1 MKSAKKI
8 TGIILLL
15 ILFVAGIIPCVN
27 KIKAV
32 RMKNDYSSIYK
43 NEKYQ
48 KPVFVQGITVFPQK
62 YSCGYA
68 VIQMMAQWN
77 NDTALTEEALFAE
90 HEKIVTSTGRA
101 FAAEMNRKFPQYKTQ
116 QYKYLKNTELIDK
129 VYESLAA
136 GIPVPFEWA
145 AKKED
150 EWTLHYS
157 IITGLDLPADKII
170 IANPYGYVEEIS
182 IEEFLSRTS
191 FDAYEKM
198 PLFIKLGFAYGVFE
212 KNDLFILTQTRDSLS
227 VQ

>member
-1 MKSAKKI
+1 MKSSKKI

-15 ILFVAGIIPCVN
+15 FLFVAAIIPCVN

-32 RMKNDYSSIYK
+32 RMKNDYSGIFK

-68 VIQMMAQWN
+68 VIQMLAQWN
-77 NDTALTEEALFAE
+77 NNPALTEEALFKE
-90 HEKIVTSTGRA
+90 HGKIVTSTGRA
-101 FAAEMNRKFPQYKTQ
+101 FAKEMNRKFPEYKTH

-129 VYESLAA
+129 VYKSLAA
-136 GIPVPFEWA
+136 GVPVPFEWA
-145 AKKED
+145 AKKDD

-157 IITGLDLPADKII
+157 VITELNVSADKII

-191 FDAYEKM
+191 FDSYKKM
-198 PLFIKLGFAYGVFE
+198 PLFIKLGFAYGIFE
-212 KNDLFILTQTRDSLS
+212 KNAVFILES
-227 VQ
+227 